1 MCRVMAPFTPFLT
14 ESMYQNLRHLSS
26 SAEVASVHYLP
37 LPEARRELI
46 DTVIER
52 SVSRMQAIIE
62 LGRIVRDR
70 RTMPVKYPLPE
81 VVVIHADPAVLA
93 ELEPLTGYVM
103 DELNVRK
110 VTRTGDKNRFGVQL
124 RAEPNHRTLGAR
136 LKGDF
141 KAVMADVKV
150 GRLSDKE
157 HMCGFS
163 FGWLRMGTL
172 MSFFKIKIAMKILI
186 VCKE

>member
-1 MCRVMAPFTPFLT
+1 MAPFTPFLT
-14 ESMYQNLRHLSS
+14 ETMYQNLRHLSS
-26 SAEVASVHYLP
+26 TAEVASVHYLS
-37 LPEARRELI
+37 LPEARQELI

-70 RTMPVKYPLPE
+70 KTMPVKYPLPE
-81 VVVIHADPAVLA
+81 VVVIHAESAVLE
-93 ELEPLTGYVM
+93 ELEPLTGYVL
-103 DELNVRK
+103 DELNVRR
-110 VTRTGDKNRFGVQL
+110 VTRTSDKNKFGVQL

-150 GRLSDKE
+150 NGWCFTNIECFYGGR
-157 HMCGFS
+157 
-163 FGWLRMGTL
+163 
-172 MSFFKIKIAMKILI
+172 
-186 VCKE
+186 